1 MPLLCL
7 WMLICCKLNMGWAM
21 KNISYLFSPPP
32 QSQRKNMPTHFE
44 QNQMHHVMIQAT
56 FFTEIKQANDKT
68 ATHVQHLMERVS
80 SLESRSMAVE
90 QLQDAL
96 EQRVQILSDQ
106 RERLSEKIDSKVQN
120 LESQTTRINNSVS
133 QLTRKVEELHV
144 GQASTGLGPSFTSGA
159 PLSSGYH
166 TGSGHTASLGAT
178 VTVTPQRID
187 ELQRKIGEVEHS
199 VDRAL
204 GSCLEQELRI
214 QLLERATYDGILLW
228 KIDEFD
234 RRRREAIDGTTMSL
248 YSTPFYTSRHGYKM
262 CARIYLN
269 GDGMGKNT
277 HLSFFFVVMRGP
289 FDGLL
294 TWPFKQKV
302 TLTLLNQA
310 GKKHVSDSF
319 RPDPN
324 SSSFQRPGR
333 REMNIASGCP
343 MFIRIEHL
351 LSGGFVKDD
360 CIYVR
365 VVVDTSDLPK
375 VPG

>member
-1 MPLLCL
+1 MPL
-7 WMLICCKLNMGWAM
+7 
-21 KNISYLFSPPP
+21 
-32 QSQRKNMPTHFE
+32 HFQ
-44 QNQMHHVMIQAT
+44 QNLYQHIMIQAA
-56 FFTEIKQANDKT
+56 FFTEVKEASDKT
-68 ATHVQHLMERVS
+68 NKNVQHLMERVS
-80 SLESRSMAVE
+80 GLESRSMAVE

-96 EQRVQILSDQ
+96 EQKVQLLSDQ
-106 RERLSEKIDSKVQN
+106 RERMSEKIEGRVQVM
-120 LESQTTRINNSVS
+120 ESQTTRINNSVS
-133 QLTRKVEELHV
+133 QLTRKVEDLQL
-144 GQASTGLGPSFTSGA
+144 GASGGSPGLGFPV
-159 PLSSGYH
+159 SSGYMSLPP
-166 TGSGHTASLGAT
+166 TGAA
-178 VTVTPQRID
+178 VTITPQRVE
-187 ELQRKIGEVEHS
+187 ELQRKVGEVEHS

-214 QLLERATYDGILLW
+214 QLLERATYDGVLLW

-294 TWPFKQKV
+294 QWPYKQKV

-343 MFIRIEHL
+343 MFIRLEHL
-351 LSGGFVKDD
+351 LNGGFVKDD
-360 CIYVR
+360 CVYVR
-365 VVVDTSDLPK
+365 VVVDVSDLPK
-375 VPG
+375 IPGQ